1 MQQLERFCFSR
12 ILSIRMFH
20 WTRRMPYWRTWS
32 FLAKQIF
39 LTKTIRRFKVVFSS
53 KRSFTKIF
61 LWSREFCLWH
71 PCWKLL
77 PQIRSF
83 FIINQKKMS
92 NLLFFRKKTLLSQS
106 ISLDI
111 WNVVLKT
118 PLKTFR
124 QETGNLLFIAQKSK
138 FFGLC
143 QKFLLEVL
151 RSAGHVE
158 SLPGSSSFSSEVF
171 ADVKVAHLTP
181 LACPFSKNMEVFR

>member
-1 MQQLERFCFSR
+1 
-12 ILSIRMFH
+12 MFH

-92 NLLFFRKKTLLSQS
+92 NLLFLEKKTLLSQS

-158 SLPGSSSFSSEVF
+158 SLPGSSSFSLKFLRTRRLRTWHHWRVCFVEIWKFF
-171 ADVKVAHLTP
+171 A
-181 LACPFSKNMEVFR
+181 KNREKD

>member
-1 MQQLERFCFSR
+1 
-12 ILSIRMFH
+12 
-20 WTRRMPYWRTWS
+20 
-32 FLAKQIF
+32 
-39 LTKTIRRFKVVFSS
+39 
-53 KRSFTKIF
+53 
-61 LWSREFCLWH
+61 
-71 PCWKLL
+71 
-77 PQIRSF
+77 
-83 FIINQKKMS
+83 MS

-171 ADVKVAHLTP
+171 EDVKVAHLTQ